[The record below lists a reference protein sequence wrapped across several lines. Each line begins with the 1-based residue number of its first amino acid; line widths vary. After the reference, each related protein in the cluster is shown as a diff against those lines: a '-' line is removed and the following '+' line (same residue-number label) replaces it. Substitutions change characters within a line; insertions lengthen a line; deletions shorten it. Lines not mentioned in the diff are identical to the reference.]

1 MRVLYAVQATGNGHL
16 SRAIE
21 FYPIMSKYADVDV
34 LLSGIQ
40 GDLKLNFPVKAKMHG
55 AGFVF
60 GKNGGIDYT
69 RTILK
74 TRPLRFFY
82 DVFRLNLKE
91 YDLIVSDFEPIST
104 WAAKWTNVMRV
115 GLSHQASFLSQKT
128 PRPKMHN
135 RFGEFIYRQF
145 APVDK
150 YIGLH
155 YKSFDKN
162 IYTPVVRK
170 AIRQLQLTEKDH
182 VVVYLPAFSEHVF
195 KSYLKKVKSISWK
208 VFSKHTKLYTKEE
221 NVEVFPIDNDNWMK
235 YLSSA
240 YGAIIGA
247 GFASTSEMLYLKKRF
262 MAIPMNDQYE
272 QLCNAVALESMGVS
286 IVREIDETFDQ
297 KVKRWLGGSKPI
309 DIDFPD
315 HSEQIVKRVL
325 NIDQK

>member
-60 GKNGGIDYT
+60 GKNGGIDYL
-69 RTILK
+69 RTAIK
-74 TRPLRFFY
+74 TKPFRFFY
-82 DVFRLNLKE
+82 DVFKLDLRD

-104 WAAKWTNVMRV
+104 WAAKWTNIARV
-115 GLSHQASFLSQKT
+115 GLSHQASFLSSKS
-128 PRPKMHN
+128 PRPIKHN
-135 RFGEFIYRQF
+135 KFGEFLYRQF
-145 APVDK
+145 APVDR

-170 AIRQLQLTEKDH
+170 AIRQLHLSEKDH
-182 VVVYLPAFSEHVF
+182 VVVYLPAFSENVY
-195 KSYLKKVKSISWK
+195 KKYLKKIKSVSWK
-208 VFSKHTKLYTKEE
+208 IFSKHAKKYSKEG
-221 NVEVFPIDNDNWMK
+221 NIEVFPIDNDNWMK

-262 MAIPMNDQYE
+262 LAIPMNDQYE
-272 QLCNAVALESMGVS
+272 QLCNAVALENMGVD
-286 IVREIDETFDQ
+286 IIREIDNTFQ
-297 KVKRWLGGSKPI
+297 FKVQSWLERSKAI
-309 DIDFPD
+309 SIDFPD
-315 HSEQIVKRVL
+315 QSEEIVKDAL
-325 NIDQK
+325 GLI